1 MDHIVVQSVT
11 VPPASSSLGV
21 DAPEAAKEGE
31 MRVGE
36 LWKCLRFHDSPMI
49 GMVDERRRP
58 TEVEDISKQ
67 MKQIKSSKPAG

>member
-31 MRVGE
+31 MRIGS
-36 LWKCLRFHDSPMI
+36 CGYAYGSMI
-49 GMVDERRRP
+49 VR
-58 TEVEDISKQ
+58 
-67 MKQIKSSKPAG
+67 